1 MTPMPHIQTTEY
13 RATQLLTSIK
23 HKLSHAIPRCNCM
36 DLKQKSARDQ
46 YKDNLFGTQ
55 VIVLGQLKAVPV
67 GTWWYWVSMDSIE

>member
-1 MTPMPHIQTTEY
+1 
-13 RATQLLTSIK
+13 
-23 HKLSHAIPRCNCM
+23 M